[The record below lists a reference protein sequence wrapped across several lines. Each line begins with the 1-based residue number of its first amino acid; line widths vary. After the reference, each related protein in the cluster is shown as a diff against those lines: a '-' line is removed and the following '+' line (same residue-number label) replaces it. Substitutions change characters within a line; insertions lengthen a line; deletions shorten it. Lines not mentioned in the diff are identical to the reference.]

1 MPRLKRRRVPPT
13 ENWQQLRLFTQ
24 SREQESYEV
33 LRPCTLFGYSIAARA
48 RQVGVP
54 ERTLRRRLDRFDRA
68 GMASLFDLD
77 PPLKPADGRLLP
89 PRLRQLIIDLA
100 AEHPPF
106 RPHELATICHVR
118 FGRRPSPHTVKRI
131 LAEGGRPSRVGRRYP
146 AYEQITDPSE
156 RRLAVVRL
164 HAEGW
169 TITTIAEYLQT
180 SRARIYEVLKRW
192 IAEGVRGL
200 DDKSHAPKNPPR
212 KVDLKAM
219 AAIRR
224 LQANPELGEFRVHAA
239 LAQVGIHLSPRTCG
253 RILALNRKLYGL
265 PGPASVE
272 PHEKKPMPF
281 AAQRRHQYW
290 SVDVRYI
297 EDNQV
302 SDKPVY
308 VIAVLENFSRAIL
321 ASLLTPRQDL
331 TAYLIVLRAAIRE
344 HGCPEALV
352 SDSGSIFKAKQAQRI
367 YAALGIEKHQIE
379 RGQPWQNYIEAMFS
393 VMRRMADYHL
403 AAAETWAEMHAA
415 HEQFYLDYNLQPH
428 FAHQK
433 RADHKRSP
441 LAVLGWVHGAWCS
454 DEELDRLFRVRAD
467 RRLDKAGYVRYRRWR
482 IYGERGLAGEH
493 AAVWLFGETVT
504 LEYAD
509 TALAQYKVEYE
520 PDERHI
526 RALTEP
532 HLFPARF
539 PVLQPFLWDD
549 LSGVE
554 WRVVLRLHPYK
565 KRRARVQDATVQE
578 RLFP

>member
-13 ENWQQLRLFTQ
+13 DEWTQLRLFTQ

-33 LRPCTLFGYSIAARA
+33 LRPCTMFGYSIAARA
-48 RQVGVP
+48 RQVGLP
-54 ERTLRRRLDRFDRA
+54 ERTLRRKLDRFDRD

-77 PPLKPADGRLLP
+77 APPTRGDGRLLP
-89 PRLRQLIIDLA
+89 PRLRHLIIDLA

-131 LAEGGRPSRVGRRYP
+131 LAEGGTPSSMGRRYP
-146 AYEQITDPSE
+146 PYEQIADPVE
-156 RRLAVVRL
+156 RRVAVVRL

-169 TITTIAEYLQT
+169 TITTIAAYLQT

-192 IAEGVRGL
+192 IAEGVQGL
-200 DDKSHAPKNPPR
+200 ADKSHVPKNPPR
-212 KVDLKAM
+212 KMDLKVM

-224 LQANPELGEFRVHAA
+224 LQANPDLGEFRVHAA

-253 RILALNRKLYGL
+253 RILALNRRLYGL
-265 PGPASVE
+265 PGPSSTE
-272 PHEKKPMPF
+272 PHEKKQMPF
-281 AAQRRHQYW
+281 AAQRRHQFW

-297 EDNQV
+297 EDNQI
-302 SDKPVY
+302 STKPVY
-308 VIAVLENFSRAIL
+308 VISVLENFSRTIL

-331 TAYLIVLRAAIRE
+331 TAYLIVLRAALRE
-344 HGCPEALV
+344 HGVPEGLV
-352 SDSGSIFKAKQAQRI
+352 SDSGSIFKAKQARHI
-367 YAALGIEKHQIE
+367 YEELGIQKHQIE

-403 AAAETWAEMHAA
+403 TAAATWAAMHAA
-415 HEQFYLDYNLQPH
+415 HEQFYLDYNLQSH

-433 RADHKRSP
+433 REDGKLSP
-441 LAVLGWVHGAWCS
+441 LAVLGWVHGAWCA
-454 DEELDRLFRVRAD
+454 DEDLERLFRVRTN
-467 RRLDKAGYVRYRRWR
+467 RRLDQAGYVRYRRWR
-482 IYGERGLAGEH
+482 IYGERGLAGER
-493 AAVWLFGETVT
+493 AAVWLFGETLT
-504 LEYAD
+504 LEYTD
-509 TALAQYKVEYE
+509 TALAQYKVAYE

-532 HLFPARF
+532 LLFPSRF
-539 PVLQPFLWDD
+539 PSPQPFLWDMNE
-549 LSGVE
+549 VE
-554 WRVVLRLHPYK
+554 WRVVMRLRPYK
-565 KRRARVQDATVQE
+565 QRQKRDQSLAIQE